1 MEKKTLFKATLAF
14 LIFMLAAAKTLVQ
27 NGLMCRAALAEVKES
42 GFYKITL
49 SPQVIAGANS
59 LWRICET

>member
-14 LIFMLAAAKTLVQ
+14 LIFMLAAAKTLAR
-27 NGLMCRAALAEVKES
+27 NGLMYRAELAEVKES

-49 SPQVIAGANS
+49 LPQVIA
-59 LWRICET
+59 RCQ

>member
-14 LIFMLAAAKTLVQ
+14 LIFMLAAAKTLAQ
-27 NGLMCRAALAEVKES
+27 NGLMYRAALAEVRKS

-49 SPQVIAGANS
+49 SPQVLARCQCS
-59 LWRICET
+59 LADL

>member
-14 LIFMLAAAKTLVQ
+14 LIFMLAAAKTLAQ
-27 NGLMCRAALAEVKES
+27 NGLMCRAALAEVKKS

-49 SPQVIAGANS
+49 SPQVIA
-59 LWRICET
+59 R